1 MFFYLFRYDLR
12 FPRYHRVKKKV
23 IFNRLLS
30 PSLSLIWSSYS
41 HFVLLTYPKVQTSD
55 RRDSWKNV
63 VHISKKKRR
72 SGSIHNISLR
82 CLNTMKTFNL
92 YISATD
98 WDIGINRKLTSM
110 ALYSLSSECV
120 LMTKFVILFHD
131 FYVEMFKFHYDF
143 S

>member
-1 MFFYLFRYDLR
+1 MVFYLFRYDFR

-30 PSLSLIWSSYS
+30 PSLSLIRTSYS
-41 HFVLLTYPKVQTSD
+41 HFVLLTYSKVQTSD

-82 CLNTMKTFNL
+82 CLKYYENFQSLYLSNRLRYRDKSKSEFNGMVSSIFRVDFKAKTF
-92 YISATD
+92 SR
-98 WDIGINRKLTSM
+98 RK
-110 ALYSLSSECV
+110 
-120 LMTKFVILFHD
+120 IFHL
-131 FYVEMFKFHYDF
+131 
-143 S
+143 